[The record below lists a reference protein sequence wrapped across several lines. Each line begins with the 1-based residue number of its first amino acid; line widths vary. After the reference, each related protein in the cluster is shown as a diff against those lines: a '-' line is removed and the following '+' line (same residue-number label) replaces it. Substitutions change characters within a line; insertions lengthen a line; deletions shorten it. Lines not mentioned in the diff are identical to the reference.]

1 MAAALLLLSA
11 QGAGE
16 DAGSLSYPADGLGV
30 RSVEGRQVI
39 VLASGNGSPQSAA
52 HSSRT
57 FDVQSFETASRRK
70 HVVTFQGRTYRA
82 STPLEGPWSLVVFDT
97 NRRKF
102 ASLLPSI
109 RVELEGGVD
118 LNAIAKALDA
128 TEVTV
133 FDSLGFAYVDLPDG
147 LHPADAVDRVHNL
160 NGQPRAAMR
169 LRRPRVQWR

>member
-1 MAAALLLLSA
+1 MATAFLMLSA
-11 QGAGE
+11 HGAGE
-16 DAGSLSYPADGLGV
+16 DAGIRNVSADGFGV

-39 VLASGNGSPQSAA
+39 VLASGNSSPESAA

-57 FDVQSFETASRRK
+57 FDVQSFETATRRK
-70 HVVTFQGRTYRA
+70 HIVTFNGRTYRV

-97 NRRKF
+97 DRRKF

-118 LNAIAKALDA
+118 LNSIAKTLDA
-128 TEVTV
+128 RDVTV
-133 FDSLGFAYVDLPDG
+133 FDSLGFAFVDLPEG
-147 LHPADAVDRVHNL
+147 VHPADAVDRVHNL